1 MAASRPNWAELKP
14 GQFIRFSLALDA
26 EGDVKGRA
34 RIVWSERSDLSYWSG
49 AQFLKLSWGDQRRIR
64 RVTNPSSVNWDG
76 LADKTIVTLVVFLV
90 TLLGWNV
97 MMSPILRGLVVGGL
111 IPTAFA
117 AIAMGWALV
126 VLLRR

>member
-1 MAASRPNWAELKP
+1 M
-14 GQFIRFSLALDA
+14 
-26 EGDVKGRA
+26 
-34 RIVWSERSDLSYWSG
+34 
-49 AQFLKLSWGDQRRIR
+49 
-64 RVTNPSSVNWDG
+64 NWDG

-97 MMSPILRGLVVGGL
+97 MMSPILRSVVGGL